1 MLSDQVSAGTI
12 PALQDRIPLEP
23 SVVTPVE
30 EIGQYGGT
38 WRRLAVG
45 PGDVGIFPSRIWY
58 NNLLRWNIDGSD
70 SYPHLCTN
78 FEVSDGGKTFT
89 FSLRKGMKW
98 SDGEPYSADDYVAWY
113 EHRLLNEDLTPAF
126 PSWLTT
132 DGEPGKIEKVDDY
145 TVRFAFTGVHGLFMT
160 LIPSANGGGDTVC
173 FPWHYLRQFHPDYA
187 DKAALDKMV
196 ADEQFQYWYE
206 LFGDRNNYNVNTEKP
221 TIGNWV
227 FTVLPPA
234 TTAELERNAFYWKAD
249 TEGNQLPYIDKITA
263 DILEN
268 AELLNMRAV
277 AGDLDCQLRHILFGN
292 YPLFQDNKEQGD
304 YRILQ
309 WIRGYITDAV
319 IAPNVAHKD
328 PVMREIIGDK
338 RFRWALSLGM
348 NRSEI
353 IESVYLGMAE
363 PNQISP
369 LSTSPHYW
377 EEQAKNM
384 IDYDPD
390 QANSLLDEMG
400 LTDKDADG
408 YRMRPDG
415 QRLTIT
421 YEYAPIFGS
430 WGDIGELLSAQWKAL
445 GIELQVK
452 EENRDLFYERKA
464 ANDHDMGVWT
474 GSAEFNPFIDPRWFL
489 PFSDE
494 SVGMT
499 PYAAWYNTDGTEGE
513 EPPPDLRKTQELYD
527 QIKSVADFEQ
537 QKALFRQILELDKE
551 NMWVLGIATAPPEIV
566 ITKNNFRNVPDV
578 AVSDWHLQTLGNT
591 MPEQYFWKE

>member
-1 MLSDQVSAGTI
+1 
-12 PALQDRIPLEP
+12 
-23 SVVTPVE
+23 
-30 EIGQYGGT
+30 
-38 WRRLAVG
+38 
-45 PGDVGIFPSRIWY
+45 
-58 NNLLRWNIDGSD
+58 
-70 SYPHLCTN
+70 
-78 FEVSDGGKTFT
+78 
-89 FSLRKGMKW
+89 
-98 SDGEPYSADDYVAWY
+98 
-113 EHRLLNEDLTPAF
+113 
-126 PSWLTT
+126 
-132 DGEPGKIEKVDDY
+132 
-145 TVRFAFTGVHGLFMT
+145 
-160 LIPSANGGGDTVC
+160 
-173 FPWHYLRQFHPDYA
+173 
-187 DKAALDKMV
+187 
-196 ADEQFQYWYE
+196 
-206 LFGDRNNYNVNTEKP
+206 
-221 TIGNWV
+221 
-227 FTVLPPA
+227 
-234 TTAELERNAFYWKAD
+234 
-249 TEGNQLPYIDKITA
+249 
-263 DILEN
+263 
-268 AELLNMRAV
+268 
-277 AGDLDCQLRHILFGN
+277 
-292 YPLFQDNKEQGD
+292 
-304 YRILQ
+304 
-309 WIRGYITDAV
+309 
-319 IAPNVAHKD
+319 
-328 PVMREIIGDK
+328 
-338 RFRWALSLGM
+338 
-348 NRSEI
+348 
-353 IESVYLGMAE
+353 MAE